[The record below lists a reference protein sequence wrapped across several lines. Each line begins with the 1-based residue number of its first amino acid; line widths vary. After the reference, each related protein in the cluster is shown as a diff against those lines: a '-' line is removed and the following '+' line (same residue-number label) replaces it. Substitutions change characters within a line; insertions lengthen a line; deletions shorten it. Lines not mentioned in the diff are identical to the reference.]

1 MNTFFSPEKEYIY
14 DIFSD
19 YYDNP
24 LLYKIKNENGFS
36 LFGIQLPS
44 LLLNEKRFLI
54 VTTNGNFDNQ
64 RRLRNIPWL
73 TLQVR
78 TLTNNNQY
86 NNLPTFKYKVKR
98 KSEFNEPLSVVHR
111 TKEITNYK
119 TEKLPINVSL
129 LHSKGLEYE
138 YPNDGTLISALETFH
153 IIVKWNDE

>member
-14 DIFSD
+14 DIFSN

-24 LLYKIKNENGFS
+24 LLYKIKDENGFS
-36 LFGIQLPS
+36 LFGIQFPS

-54 VTTNGNFDNQ
+54 VTTKGTLEQ
-64 RRLRNIPWL
+64 QKRLRNIPWL

-86 NNLPTFKYKVKR
+86 NHLPVFKYKVKR
-98 KSEFNEPLSVVHR
+98 LPEYNEPLVVQSR
-111 TKEITNYK
+111 TKEITHYK
-119 TEKLPINVSL
+119 TSKLPINVSL

-138 YPNDGTLISALETFH
+138 YPNEGTLISALETFH
-153 IIVKWNDE
+153 TIIKWNDE

>member
-14 DIFSD
+14 DIFSN

-24 LLYKIKNENGFS
+24 LLYKIKDENGFS
-36 LFGIQLPS
+36 
-44 LLLNEKRFLI
+44 LNEKRFLI
-54 VTTNGNFDNQ
+54 VTTKGTLEQ
-64 RRLRNIPWL
+64 QKRLRNIPWL

-86 NNLPTFKYKVKR
+86 NHLPVFKYKVKR
-98 KSEFNEPLSVVHR
+98 LPEYNEPLVVQSR
-111 TKEITNYK
+111 TKEITHYK
-119 TEKLPINVSL
+119 TSKLPINVSL

-153 IIVKWNDE
+153 TIIKWNDE